1 MINAGES
8 GPKHWSDGLLDDQKH
23 AASHDGKNARVLAGP
38 GTGKTFTLRGR
49 VEYLV
54 LDKKVEPEAITALT
68 FTRAAA
74 GELRGRVDRALEGR
88 FATRPYIATL
98 HSFALRTLL
107 RNAKLIDAL
116 PQPLRV
122 ADDWEERH
130 IVQEDLKTI
139 LKASDV
145 DEIQDH
151 LRDLSADWET
161 LRADGGKGDLK
172 ADPKFVGAWQQHR
185 NAYGYTLR
193 SELVYQLKKA
203 MEQRTDLT
211 LHGEI
216 KHLLV
221 DEYQDLNACDLS
233 VIRRLAERK
242 ADLYVA
248 GDDDQS
254 IYGFRHADP
263 AGIKSFDTD
272 YKPSIDLP
280 LGTCVRCDR
289 EIMELARFV
298 ANLDPGRIDK
308 PWKPR
313 KDAGDG
319 EVHLLGFENGEEEAS
334 GIASLCRHLLDEEG
348 YKPDDILILIRSDRG
363 RAFSKPLAEK
373 MQAAGVP
380 FYVNVSPASALD
392 TASGRVLLSLIRLA
406 VEPTDSLAWRT
417 LLEVRKNKVGDVT
430 IAGLTS
436 TAISTGKTF
445 AQVLREAADSK
456 GSPTALNAEYAT
468 LGALLAQVK
477 EIVGDADALLTA
489 EQLRDAIS
497 RIAAALKAGGVT
509 ELDEAV
515 AHITSVAENGEAA
528 SFKEI
533 LAVLAMANAAPEQ
546 ELGRGAVS
554 LLTMHKAKGL
564 SSRVVV
570 VMVCED
576 QYVPGRSESGPQEGD
591 ERRLLY
597 VSLTRAKERLFM
609 TYAQKRLGQ
618 QRHTGR
624 DSGKTARR
632 LTRYLKD
639 APIKATPG
647 ADFVANFGKD

>member
-1 MINAGES
+1 MTNAEQS
-8 GPKHWSDGLLDDQKH
+8 GQKHWSDGLLDDQKH
-23 AASHDGKNARVLAGP
+23 AASHDGQNARLLAGP
-38 GTGKTFTLRGR
+38 GTGKTFTLRAR

-74 GELRGRVDRALEGR
+74 GELRGRVDRALEGK
-88 FATRPYIATL
+88 FATRPHIATL

-130 IVQEDLKTI
+130 IVVEDLKAI
-139 LKASDV
+139 IKAKDI
-145 DEIQDH
+145 DEIRDH

-161 LRADGGKGDLK
+161 LRADGGKSDLK

-203 MEQRTDLT
+203 MEQRTDLK

-233 VIRRLAERK
+233 VIRRLSALK
-242 ADLYVA
+242 AGLYVA

-263 AGIKSFDTD
+263 AGIKSFDTE
-272 YKPSIDLP
+272 YKPSTDLP

-289 EIMELARFV
+289 AIMDIARFV

-308 PWKPR
+308 PWGPR

-319 EVHLLGFENGEEEAS
+319 EVHLLGFENGGEEVS
-334 GIASLCRHLLDEEG
+334 GIASLCRYLIDEKG
-348 YKPDDILILIRSDRG
+348 YAPDDILILIRSDRG
-363 RAFSKPLAEK
+363 VAFSAPLAEK
-373 MQAAGVP
+373 MKAAGVP
-380 FYVNVSPASALD
+380 FYVNVSAASALD
-392 TASGRVLLSLIRLA
+392 TPSGRALLSFIRLA
-406 VEPTDSLAWRT
+406 VEAGDSLAWRA
-417 LLEVRKNKVGDVT
+417 LLEVRKNKVGDIT
-430 IAGLTS
+430 IAGLTKA
-436 TAISTGKTF
+436 AITSGKSF
-445 AQVLREAADSK
+445 AQVLKETAEQKD
-456 GSPTALNAEYAT
+456 SPTALKTEYGV
-468 LGALLAQVK
+468 LSGLLAQVK
-477 EIVGDADALLTA
+477 AIIGDAEAALPA
-489 EQLRDAIS
+489 EQLRENVAKV
-497 RIAAALKAGGVT
+497 AATVKAGGIAD
-509 ELDEAV
+509 LDEAA
-515 AHITSVAENGEAA
+515 AHITAVAENGEAA

-546 ELGRGAVS
+546 ELGRGAVN

-564 SSRVVV
+564 SSRVVI
-570 VMVCED
+570 VMTCED
-576 QYVPGRSESGPQEGD
+576 QYLPGRYESGLQEGD

-597 VSLTRAKERLFM
+597 VSLTRAKERLFI

-624 DSGKTARR
+624 DSGKKERR

-639 APIKATPG
+639 APLTATPG
-647 ADFVANFGKD
+647 VDFVTNLGTH